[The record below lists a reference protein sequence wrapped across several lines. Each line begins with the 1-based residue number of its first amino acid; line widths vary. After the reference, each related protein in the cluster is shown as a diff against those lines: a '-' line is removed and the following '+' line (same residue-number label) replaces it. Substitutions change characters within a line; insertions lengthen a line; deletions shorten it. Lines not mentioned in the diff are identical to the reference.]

1 MTSSELLARL
11 TADMTE
17 LQTLREAL
25 AVAAPGLSAPEA
37 LAQLLAKAEP
47 ERRASAGAETV
58 RPPARGRIPGYDG
71 CDTCRWCHL
80 PEWGEPC
87 RSCIGY
93 DKWKPRRG

>member
-1 MTSSELLARL
+1 MTSAELYSLL

-37 LAQLLAKAEP
+37 LAQILAKAEP

-58 RPPARGRIPGYDG
+58 RPPALPANDRATIPG
-71 CDTCRWCHL
+71 CQCTWCTYQDL
-80 PEWGEPC
+80 
-87 RSCIGY
+87 RS
-93 DKWKPRRG
+93 